1 MEESIAG
8 GAPNNLPDLLLN
20 LLKTDKKSANHRISD
35 KLPEWT
41 L

>member
-1 MEESIAG
+1 MEESIARAG
-8 GAPNNLPDLLLN
+8 PNNLPDLLLN
-20 LLKTDKKSANHRISD
+20 LPKTDKKSAKWKISD